1 MHEISYDYLGML
13 YKHYDF
19 KNFQIYFQQGRL
31 RPEAAEDFRQM
42 AQNLTKK
49 TKVDTVW
56 HTTRQKFSICK
67 FDNFGG
73 KNGQNFE
80 KNSENSK
87 IY

>member
-1 MHEISYDYLGML
+1 MEL
-13 YKHYDF
+13 K
-19 KNFQIYFQQGRL
+19 QGRL

-67 FDNFGG
+67 FDNFGA
-73 KNGQNFE
+73 KNCQNIE
-80 KNSENSK
+80 KKSENSN